1 MNITLEHVSK
11 HFISLRGKVSVLED
25 IDLEVHDGEFF
36 VLLGPSGCGK
46 STLLNVIAGLEK
58 PTSGKILFA
67 ENPVTDSLDNIF
79 VPPGKRN
86 VAMVFQSYALYPNM
100 SVRHNISFPIEIAHE
115 KKEIISERVTE
126 AARLL
131 SIEDL
136 MNAMPSELSGGQRQR
151 VAIARAIVR
160 KPALFL
166 LDEPLSN
173 LDAKLRGA
181 MRREL
186 KTLQRRL
193 GITTIYVTHD
203 QVEAMTLGDRIAVIQ
218 NGRIAQ
224 IGTPTKLYADPDN
237 PFIASFLGNPPMNL
251 LNGEVT
257 GDDSNRQFLCGGTR
271 LLPDITYIHC
281 KVGTA
286 YRGPTLCGVR
296 PEDISLATNED
307 PNTIKAKVLTTESM
321 GREKLVYAQSKAG
334 TIVLFSGGN
343 ELTEGAAINIKLN
356 NVHIFAIS

>member
-67 ENPVTDSLDNIF
+67 GNPVTNSLENIF
-79 VPPGKRN
+79 IPPGKRN

-100 SVRHNISFPIEIAHE
+100 SVRHNISFPLEIAHE
-115 KKEIISERVTE
+115 KKETISERVTE

-131 SIEDL
+131 SIQDL

-186 KTLQRRL
+186 KALQRRL
-193 GITTIYVTHD
+193 GVTTIYVTHD
-203 QVEAMTLGDRIAVIQ
+203 QIEAMTLGDRVAVIQ

-224 IGTPTKLYADPDN
+224 IGTPAKLYADPDN

-251 LNGEVT
+251 LHGEAVG
-257 GDDSNRQFLCGGTR
+257 GDSDRQFLCDGR
-271 LLPDITYIHC
+271 NLLPHTAIHC
-281 KVGTA
+281 KVGAA
-286 YRGPTLCGVR
+286 YRGPVLCGVR
-296 PEDISLATNED
+296 PEDVFLAAND
-307 PNTIKAKVLTTESM
+307 DASAIKATVLTMESI
-321 GREKLVYAQSKAG
+321 GREKLIYAQSKAG
-334 TIVLFSGGN
+334 IVVLFSGGM
-343 ELTEGAAINIKLN
+343 ELSEGAEINIKFK
-356 NVHIFAIS
+356 NVHIFSLS